1 MEECIVKKAYRAP
14 VAKKI
19 DYAYQEQV
27 VAESYPLHNYADP
40 WRGSV
45 CTWGD
50 GSCSVIYNL
59 MARGL
64 NDCQVQGNPD
74 LINPY

>member
-1 MEECIVKKAYRAP
+1 MKKAYRAP

-27 VAESYPLHNYADP
+27 VAESLPVKNYVDAWDT
-40 WRGSV
+40 GIV
-45 CTWGD
+45 CTWGWAE
-50 GSCSVIYNL
+50 CSIIYNKPQ

-64 NDCQVQGNPD
+64 DDCENQGNIP
-74 LINPY
+74 LN